1 MESCWQTNKQTD
13 TKEYESDLFRCIVLS
28 FTSSTNMTSLSWSA
42 NWISIRE
49 AGTGE
54 SLESFWRINKGF
66 QQISGRLTSSFDL
79 LLSGHCQ
86 NSLTGWLWCV
96 CVVWLDTY
104 THTHTQMTGVV
115 FNKLTGCLTHL
126 NIVCVPARVC
136 VCVWLSEWSSDECI
150 CSSHFVFE
158 WALVHFIWIL
168 SYLSFSFFFFFLRP
182 VVCCYEWVLLHL
194 QTKVCGTTKIKSP
207 TRRPFM
213 LDVTEEGLVPK
224 RHRHFYH
231 SVNFKGIHCV
241 SSVFW
246 SEDRNHLILFTLS

>member
-96 CVVWLDTY
+96 CVVWLDTH
-104 THTHTQMTGVV
+104 THTHTDDRRCFQQV
-115 FNKLTGCLTHL
+115 NWLSDPLEHC
-126 NIVCVPARVC
+126 VCACACVC
-136 VCVWLSEWSSDECI
+136 VCDWVNGVLMNVFVHPTLFLNEHSCTLSEFYPI
-150 CSSHFVFE
+150 
-158 WALVHFIWIL
+158 
-168 SYLSFSFFFFFLRP
+168 YLFLFFFLRP

>member
-96 CVVWLDTY
+96 CVVWLDTH
-104 THTHTQMTGVV
+104 THTHTDDRRCFQQV
-115 FNKLTGCLTHL
+115 NWLSDPLEHC
-126 NIVCVPARVC
+126 VCACAC

-168 SYLSFSFFFFFLRP
+168 SYLSFSFFFFCDP
-182 VVCCYEWVLLHL
+182 
-194 QTKVCGTTKIKSP
+194 
-207 TRRPFM
+207 
-213 LDVTEEGLVPK
+213 
-224 RHRHFYH
+224 
-231 SVNFKGIHCV
+231 
-241 SSVFW
+241 SSVAINEFYFICKQK
-246 SEDRNHLILFTLS
+246 SVVQPK

>member
-66 QQISGRLTSSFDL
+66 QPISGRLTSSFDL

-96 CVVWLDTY
+96 CVVWLDTH

-136 VCVWLSEWSSDECI
+136 VCDWVNGVLMNVFVHPTLFLNEHSCTLSEFYPI
-150 CSSHFVFE
+150 
-158 WALVHFIWIL
+158 
-168 SYLSFSFFFFFLRP
+168 YLFLFFFFCDP
-182 VVCCYEWVLLHL
+182 
-194 QTKVCGTTKIKSP
+194 
-207 TRRPFM
+207 
-213 LDVTEEGLVPK
+213 
-224 RHRHFYH
+224 
-231 SVNFKGIHCV
+231 
-241 SSVFW
+241 SSVAMNEFYFICKQK
-246 SEDRNHLILFTLS
+246 SVVQPK